1 MKNKDTAVKNKAT
14 KTKSKVDKKVK
25 TKEKKEKKITAT
37 QIYFST
43 VYNKLFYIVAS
54 VSMAIMLDIISNA
67 DTDTNLT
74 ILYWECIIVY
84 AVLIYLVYEI
94 SKLIKKHKGKLEVK
108 KVSSK
113 YIALRIVFTLIYT
126 IIASAIV
133 TVISIVYTVHNL
145 AE

>member
-1 MKNKDTAVKNKAT
+1 
-14 KTKSKVDKKVK
+14 
-25 TKEKKEKKITAT
+25 
-37 QIYFST
+37 
-43 VYNKLFYIVAS
+43 
-54 VSMAIMLDIISNA
+54 MAIMLDIISNA